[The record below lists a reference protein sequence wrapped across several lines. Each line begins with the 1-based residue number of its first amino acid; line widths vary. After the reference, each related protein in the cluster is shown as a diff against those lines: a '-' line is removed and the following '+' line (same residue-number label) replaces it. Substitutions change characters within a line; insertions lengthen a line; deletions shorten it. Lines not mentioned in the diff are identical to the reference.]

1 MTVASMNNPRWITPI
16 YQKETGQDHLG
27 LRLVQ
32 EHIVDFLLPGIIT
45 ITPRARYYAFYS
57 WLLVEYAQEHP
68 TGWSFSHFIQR
79 REQIFGLANV
89 IYDSSV
95 VGLAGYQKFAAHWQD
110 YPDAL
115 QLPLTVDDY
124 LQVDRRGYDAY
135 AGVMRT
141 LELVA
146 QHEGQQGW
154 DVTLKGQALAAA
166 FAQAIASTRYYR
178 QRRHYDEAETI
189 EVDVL
194 LEYGACCALDLL
206 AQQPDQLPTLTC
218 LFAFDTPFAPD
229 PRLVEMS
236 RLGNMRGTLG
246 LLLDMLAQVEE
257 PLSENVFRRHVTNS
271 TCTDYL
277 AYRPTA
283 ILRPVVAQWQMFQWR
298 DIYSYGLYAL
308 WSYFL
313 YWLKGRDKGSFDGF
327 GAHVTAVLTPTAVNN
342 TLNLPLPSTN
352 IGQLSLKQHLADL
365 LDAAGVP
372 PGEWQERCQTLA
384 DSSQTPLNPQTVYEK
399 LATTNLQAPDVY
411 LAASWLLLATLYLR
425 LSTLPR
431 ESAAWHWAEEGG
443 VRHRSLALFVAG
455 MEQRC
460 EDDVSVQDT
469 WQWLFRDYVIA
480 QHTLASLDKWRQRKA
495 NTFHFRYEDGWFS
508 FVRDGRTD
516 LSAPRIRQAV
526 DMLHDLA
533 LFVVDPAT
541 NRPILTDLG
550 RQTWQQVVE
559 GGLE

>member
-1 MTVASMNNPRWITPI
+1 MNPRWLTPI
-16 YQKETGQDHLG
+16 YQEETGQDYLG

-57 WLLVEYAQEHP
+57 WLLVEYAQKHP
-68 TGWSFSHFIQR
+68 TGWSFNRFIKR

-89 IYDSSV
+89 IYDHSV
-95 VGLAGYQKFAAHWQD
+95 VGLAGYQKFAAHWQN
-110 YPDAL
+110 YLDAPEM
-115 QLPLTVDDY
+115 PLTVDDY
-124 LQVDRRGYDAY
+124 LQAGRGGYDAY

-146 QHEGQQGW
+146 EHEDQQGW
-154 DVTLKGQALAAA
+154 EVTLKGQALATA
-166 FAQAIASTRYYR
+166 FAQAIAGTRYYR
-178 QRRHYDEAETI
+178 QRRQYDEAETI

-194 LEYGACCALDLL
+194 LEYGAGCALDLL
-206 AQQPDQLPTLTC
+206 AQQPDQLPTLAC

-229 PRLVEMS
+229 PRRVENS

-246 LLLDMLAQVEE
+246 LLLDMLAQAEQ
-257 PLSENVFRRHVTNS
+257 PLSENVFRRHVANA
-271 TCTDYL
+271 TCTDYP
-277 AYRPTA
+277 AYQPA
-283 ILRPVVAQWQMFQWR
+283 SALHPFVAQWQMFQWR
-298 DIYSYGLYAL
+298 DIYTYGLYAL

-313 YWLKGRDKGSFDGF
+313 HWLKGRDRDSFENF
-327 GAHVTAVLTPTAVNN
+327 GEHVAAVLSPTAVNN
-342 TLNLPLPSTN
+342 TLNLSLPSTN

-372 PGEWQERCQTLA
+372 PGEWNERCHTLA
-384 DSSQTPLNPQTVYEK
+384 GSNQTPLNPQSVYEK
-399 LATTNLQAPDVY
+399 LVATNLQTPGVY

-425 LSTLPR
+425 LSPLPR

-443 VRHRSLALFVAG
+443 ARRRSLALFVAG

-460 EDDVSVQDT
+460 ENDVSVQET

-480 QHTLASLDKWRQRKA
+480 QHTLASLDKWRQRRA

-508 FVRDGRTD
+508 FVRDGRAD

-533 LFVVDPAT
+533 LFAVDPET
-541 NRPILTDLG
+541 NRPFLTDLG
-550 RQTWQQVVE
+550 RQIRQQVME
-559 GGLE
+559 GRLE